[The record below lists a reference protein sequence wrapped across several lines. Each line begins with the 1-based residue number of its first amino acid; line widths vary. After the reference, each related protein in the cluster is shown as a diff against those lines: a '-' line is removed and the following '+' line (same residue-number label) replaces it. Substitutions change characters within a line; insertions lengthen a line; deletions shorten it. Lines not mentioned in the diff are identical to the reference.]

1 MKYKYMIVPVLM
13 SLLLCA
19 CSFKD
24 SGTNTAKEG
33 EMMEV
38 ETSEPARVI
47 GPVIEPTWETQLKGA
62 TDTYNNVCDSYAKMQ
77 ELANS
82 DTATKKGKKAAAK
95 VEKKYAKRIE
105 ELSTVPGRPPP
116 PASVPSA
123 ACAPAPTPVA
133 PGDAL
138 AAGLAEAARPARSP
152 AAAAAARAPPPAPRA
167 AGAP

>member
-19 CSFKD
+19 CGFKG
-24 SGTNTAKEG
+24 SNANTAKEG

-38 ETSEPARVI
+38 ETSAPAKII
-47 GPVIEPTWETQLKGA
+47 GPVTEPTLENKIKGA

-82 DTATKKGKKAAAK
+82 DTATRKGKKAAAK

-105 ELSTVPGRPPP
+105 ELSTVDFSQLSSEELSSLSIELVDMITAIRE
-116 PASVPSA
+116 AR
-123 ACAPAPTPVA
+123 
-133 PGDAL
+133 DAL
-138 AAGLAEAARPARSP
+138 TLG
-152 AAAAAARAPPPAPRA
+152 
-167 AGAP
+167 

>member
-19 CSFKD
+19 CGVKD
-24 SGTNTAKEG
+24 SGANTAKEG
-33 EMMEV
+33 EIMEV
-38 ETSEPARVI
+38 ETSISARVI
-47 GPVIEPTWETQLKGA
+47 GPVIEPTWETQYKGA

-105 ELSTVPGRPPP
+105 ELSTVDFSQLSSEELSSLSIELVDMITAIRE
-116 PASVPSA
+116 AR
-123 ACAPAPTPVA
+123 
-133 PGDAL
+133 DAL
-138 AAGLAEAARPARSP
+138 TLG
-152 AAAAAARAPPPAPRA
+152 
-167 AGAP
+167 

>member
-13 SLLLCA
+13 SLLRCA

-105 ELSTVPGRPPP
+105 ELSTVDF
-116 PASVPSA
+116 SQLSSEELSSLSIELVDMIA
-123 ACAPAPTPVA
+123 AIREAR
-133 PGDAL
+133 DAL
-138 AAGLAEAARPARSP
+138 TLG
-152 AAAAAARAPPPAPRA
+152 
-167 AGAP
+167 

>member
-1 MKYKYMIVPVLM
+1 MNYKYMIVPVLM

-24 SGTNTAKEG
+24 SGTNTAKES

-105 ELSTVPGRPPP
+105 ELSTVDFSQLSSEELSSLSIELVDMITAIRE
-116 PASVPSA
+116 AR
-123 ACAPAPTPVA
+123 
-133 PGDAL
+133 DAL
-138 AAGLAEAARPARSP
+138 ILG
-152 AAAAAARAPPPAPRA
+152 
-167 AGAP
+167 